1 MAVAA
6 DLPAFRAE
14 IDRIPSEGS
23 WQDGARYLQ
32 ELIKSR
38 TLLYTDMRDNPSRF
52 FRGHRIIAEH
62 FLGGF
67 GTRFTVQFNLFAGSI
82 IGMGS
87 EKQVQQLEEM
97 QAIGSL
103 GCFGLTE
110 VAAGVNSGLVVETTA
125 TWDPNRRSFL
135 LQTPHDGAR
144 KNWISQGLAAEFLV
158 VVASLVVDGKDMGP
172 HAFLMR
178 MREPDGTLV
187 AGVEAEDM
195 GRKTTANE
203 LDNAALRFTDVVLP
217 ESSLLEK
224 YAGFDSLGRYE
235 TRAGIRRMGIEVI
248 GQRLLTGRLVIAQ
261 MTIDSINLLVR
272 NVRQYCDGRKVWSP
286 VAGESKTLSKVPHIA
301 ELLERIEREAAEQLC
316 FSEAVERQLWP
327 YLQKDLLPPPDLAE
341 AIGVAKIRGV
351 GTALRCFQE
360 LQAEVG
366 SHALMAGPGHSG
378 FLFGD
383 MLLVTKFAEGDSRI
397 LMQKMARDRLRQFQ
411 KGGWRSMVD
420 LASLDGS
427 RREEAALCLR
437 IGRALSGAQAGGL
450 GAVME
455 AWDGEWRS
463 VYRLANLIC
472 DRHLRDACAY
482 GQARL

>member
-1 MAVAA
+1 MAVAE
-6 DLPAFRAE
+6 DLPEFRAE
-14 IDRIPSEGS
+14 IGRIPSEGS
-23 WQDGARYLQ
+23 WQDGARYLR
-32 ELIKSR
+32 ELIRSR

-87 EKQVQQLEEM
+87 EAQVQQLHEM
-97 QAIGSL
+97 QETGSL

-125 TWDPNRRSFL
+125 TWHADRRSFT

-144 KNWISQGLAAEFLV
+144 KNWISQGLAAEFVV
-158 VVASLVVDGKDMGP
+158 VVASLTVDGQDKGP

-178 MREPDGTLV
+178 MRDPEGTLV
-187 AGVEAEDM
+187 TGVEAEDM

-203 LDNAALRFTDVVLP
+203 LDNAALRFNEVMLP
-217 ESSLLEK
+217 ESALLDK
-224 YAGFDSLGRYE
+224 YAGFDSFGHYE
-235 TRAGIRRMGIEVI
+235 TRAGVRRMGIEVI

-286 VAGESKTLSKVPHIA
+286 VLGDNKTLSNVPHIA
-301 ELLERIEREAAEQLC
+301 ELLERIERAAAEQLR

-327 YLQKDLLPPPDLAE
+327 YLQNDLLPPADLAE

-411 KGGWRSMVD
+411 KGGWRAMAD
-420 LASLDGS
+420 LVSLDGG
-427 RREEAALCLR
+427 RRAEAALCLR
-437 IGRALSGAQAGGL
+437 IGRALSDAQAGGIK
-450 GAVME
+450 AVMD
-455 AWDGEWRS
+455 AWDREWRN
-463 VYRLANLIC
+463 VYRLADLIC
-472 DRHLRDACAY
+472 DRYLQSASKH
-482 GQARL
+482 GHARL